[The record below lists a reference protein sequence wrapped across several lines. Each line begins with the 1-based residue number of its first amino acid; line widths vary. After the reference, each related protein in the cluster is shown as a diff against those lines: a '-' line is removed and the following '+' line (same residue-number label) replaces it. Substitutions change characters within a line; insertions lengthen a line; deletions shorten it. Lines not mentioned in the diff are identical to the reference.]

1 MPVLNRVELIGYLGR
16 DPESKY
22 TPTGK
27 RVTDFPI
34 AITRRWKG
42 EEGAPREH
50 TEWVQIEAWGR
61 LAETCHEYL
70 GKGSLAY
77 VEGRLQTDRYEDPG
91 GETRYFTKVVART
104 VQFLSGD
111 RDERLDD
118 VIDESDVPEDLP
130 EPEQADLAQPS
141 EA

>member
-1 MPVLNRVELIGYLGR
+1 MPALNRVQLIGYLGR

-34 AITRRWKG
+34 AITHRWKDEYG
-42 EEGAPREH
+42 DTREH
-50 TEWVQIEAWGR
+50 TEWVNIEAWGR

-77 VEGRLQTDRYEDPG
+77 IEGRMKTDRYEDE

-104 VQFLSGD
+104 VQFLSD
-111 RDERLDD
+111 NRDDQHLIE
-118 VIDESDVPEDLP
+118 EANVPEEEEL
-130 EPEQADLAQPS
+130 ELADAS
-141 EA
+141 EV

>member
-1 MPVLNRVELIGYLGR
+1 MPALNRVQLIGYLGR

-27 RVTDFPI
+27 RVTDFPV
-34 AITRRWKG
+34 AITNRWKDDSG
-42 EEGAPREH
+42 ETREH

-70 GKGSLAY
+70 GKGSLVY
-77 VEGRLQTDRYEDPG
+77 IDGRIKTDRYEDQ

-104 VQFLSGD
+104 VQFLSEN
-111 RDERLDD
+111 RDDAHL
-118 VIDESDVPEDLP
+118 IDGADLP
-130 EPEQADLAQPS
+130 EEEEPALVDAS
-141 EA
+141 EV

>member
-1 MPVLNRVELIGYLGR
+1 MPALNRVQLIGYLGR

-34 AITRRWKG
+34 AITHRWKDDSG
-42 EEGAPREH
+42 EAREH
-50 TEWVQIEAWGR
+50 TEWVNIEAWGR

-70 GKGSLAY
+70 GKGSLVY
-77 VEGRLQTDRYEDPG
+77 LEGRMKTDRYEDE

-104 VQFLSGD
+104 VQFLSD
-111 RDERLDD
+111 NRD
-118 VIDESDVPEDLP
+118 DEHLIESADVPEEE
-130 EPEQADLAQPS
+130 EPNLADAS
-141 EA
+141 EV

>member
-1 MPVLNRVELIGYLGR
+1 MPALNRVQLIGYLGR

-34 AITRRWKG
+34 AVTQRWKSETG
-42 EEGAPREH
+42 ERREH
-50 TEWVQIEAWGR
+50 TEWVQVEAWGR
-61 LAETCHEYL
+61 LAEICHEYL

-77 VEGRLQTDRYEDPG
+77 VEGRLQTDRYEDAE
-91 GETRYFTKVVART
+91 GEARYFTKVVART
-104 VQFLSGD
+104 VQFLSEN
-111 RDERLDD
+111 RD
-118 VIDESDVPEDLP
+118 DEHLLEEQDVPED
-130 EPEQADLAQPS
+130 EDVAEPS